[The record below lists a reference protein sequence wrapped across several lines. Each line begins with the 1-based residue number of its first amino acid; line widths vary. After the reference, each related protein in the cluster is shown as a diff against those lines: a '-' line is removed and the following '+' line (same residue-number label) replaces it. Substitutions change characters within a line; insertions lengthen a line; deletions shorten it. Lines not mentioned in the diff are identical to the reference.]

1 MGDNRQL
8 YTVAGTPIRGPFQ
21 NSGSVCT
28 AAAEHG
34 HTHAPH
40 IPPLTLP
47 FFSAGNLDITPD
59 DPRWI
64 GAWWG
69 GFLLCGALL
78 FFSSLLM
85 FGFPQSLPPHS
96 DPALESEQAMLP
108 EREYERPKPS
118 NGVLRHPLEP
128 DSSASC
134 FQQLRGKVSRRG
146 RRKGVIEGRRGQSG
160 RQGGCWGT

>member
-1 MGDNRQL
+1 ML
-8 YTVAGTPIRGPFQ
+8 FPI
-21 NSGSVCT
+21 
-28 AAAEHG
+28 
-34 HTHAPH
+34 
-40 IPPLTLP
+40 
-47 FFSAGNLDITPD
+47 AGNLDITPD

-78 FFSSLLM
+78 FFSSVWM

-96 DPALESEQAMLP
+96 DSALESEQAMLP

-134 FQQLRGKVSRRG
+134 FQQLRGKGASLA
-146 RRKGVIEGRRGQSG
+146 
-160 RQGGCWGT
+160 GGTQDRMLGDLK